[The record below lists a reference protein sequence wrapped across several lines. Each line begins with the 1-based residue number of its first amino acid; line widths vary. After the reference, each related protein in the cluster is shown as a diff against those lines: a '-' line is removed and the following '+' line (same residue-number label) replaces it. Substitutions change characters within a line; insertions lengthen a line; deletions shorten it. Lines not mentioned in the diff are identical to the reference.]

1 MEKLTILVCVLLAAV
16 IAMALYVHEL
26 EKDIDRINFN
36 INEKLMQNLQWHNLQ
51 GEVNDR
57 TLKWCKNTDKTLDNM
72 LETQEK
78 LVEMGNETYTKYLE
92 VQAQINGIKFE
103 MEQKD
108 LVAEYCANDA
118 LATEAVLIDEEEES

>member
-1 MEKLTILVCVLLAAV
+1 MEKLTILVCVLMAAEL
-16 IAMALYVHEL
+16 AMALYLREI
-26 EKDIDRINFN
+26 EKEIESIND
-36 INEKLMQNLQWHNLQ
+36 KLTQNLRWHNLQ
-51 GEVNDR
+51 GEINDR

-72 LETQEK
+72 LETQAK

-103 MEQKD
+103 MDQKE

-118 LATEAVLIDEEEES
+118 LATEAVVIDEEAE

>member
-16 IAMALYVHEL
+16 IAMALYIHEL

-51 GEVNDR
+51 GEINNR
-57 TLKWCKNTDKTLDNM
+57 TLAWCKNTDKTIDDMLD
-72 LETQEK
+72 TQIK
-78 LVEMGNETYTKYLE
+78 LTELGNETYTKYLE

-103 MEQKD
+103 LDNMIKE
-108 LVAEYCANDA
+108 VND
-118 LATEAVLIDEEEES
+118 E

>member
-1 MEKLTILVCVLLAAV
+1 MEKLTILVCVLMAAEL
-16 IAMALYVHEL
+16 AMALYLREI
-26 EKDIDRINFN
+26 EKEIESIND
-36 INEKLMQNLQWHNLQ
+36 KLTQNLRWHNLQ
-51 GEVNDR
+51 GEINDR

-72 LETQEK
+72 LETQAK

-103 MEQKD
+103 MDQKE

-118 LATEAVLIDEEEES
+118 LATEAVVIDEETE